1 LSRQRVRIGW
11 ARALGES
18 SVSPG
23 TPGSASDDPIIREAA
38 FPESAVRGIEICE
51 RGSPYSHQGPRRVRL
66 ESPSDVHGALTAPRG
81 RDRATRTATP
91 APVEARALHAEPLP
105 LRIILEVRML
115 GEGACR
121 HPRISWGSLPRFR
134 ANLPTALAL
143 SLPPGLAEAAPDPC
157 PLAGH
162 RREARA
168 MSTAARRLM
177 LRGVD
182 RSTILSAHRG
192 RTSCP
197 PWSRSTPEAG
207 RVDRAAPR
215 PPQWTC

>member
-1 LSRQRVRIGW
+1 VRARSARDSR
-11 ARALGES
+11 ARRPMTPS
-18 SVSPG
+18 SARPRSPSPPSVASRSARG
-23 TPGSASDDPIIREAA
+23 IAVSASRAET
-38 FPESAVRGIEICE
+38 
-51 RGSPYSHQGPRRVRL
+51 
-66 ESPSDVHGALTAPRG
+66 SPSRITLG
-81 RDRATRTATP
+81 RSRRSHRPARSRRATRTATP
-91 APVEARALHAEPLP
+91 APVEARTLHTEPLP

-134 ANLPTALAL
+134 ANFPTALAL